1 MSKRFLLAVLLVAG
15 CAAGDGAGS
24 GPEDVVASDDF
35 QCPGGPVIHVDY
47 LKGGDARV
55 EVGGRD
61 PLRLPRAVSGSG
73 ARYADGRNEIWEAK
87 GEMRV
92 TLADGTKLEGCPRQG
107 G

>member
-1 MSKRFLLAVLLVAG
+1 MPKRFLLVAFLLAG
-15 CAAGDGAGS
+15 CASGDGAGS
-24 GPEDVVASDDF
+24 GPEDVVASGDF

-55 EVGGRD
+55 EVGDRD
-61 PLRLPRAVSGSG
+61 PLQLPRAVSGSG

-92 TLADGTKLEGCPRQG
+92 TLADGTKLEGCPRLDG
-107 G
+107 

>member
-1 MSKRFLLAVLLVAG
+1 
-15 CAAGDGAGS
+15 
-24 GPEDVVASDDF
+24 
-35 QCPGGPVIHVDY
+35 
-47 LKGGDARV
+47 
-55 EVGGRD
+55 
-61 PLRLPRAVSGSG
+61 LPRAVSGSG